1 MGGKKRVTG
10 RRAKDDKED
19 KGFSDEQRVR
29 REEREIEKGSWSG
42 ERERERVGGR
52 KSENRRQHSAVLGGA
67 EM

>member
-1 MGGKKRVTG
+1 MTG

-29 REEREIEKGSWSG
+29 REEREIEKGSWSS
-42 ERERERVGGR
+42 ERERVGGR

>member
-1 MGGKKRVTG
+1 MTG

-29 REEREIEKGSWSG
+29 REEREIEKGSWSS
-42 ERERERVGGR
+42 ERESVGGR
-52 KSENRRQHSAVLGGA
+52 KSENRRQRAAQCWGGGA

>member
-1 MGGKKRVTG
+1 MTG
-10 RRAKDDKED
+10 RRAKDDKKD

-29 REEREIEKGSWSG
+29 REEREIEKGSWSSEG
-42 ERERERVGGR
+42 ERVGGR